1 MLQVQ
6 GYSVIISLSSNSI
19 ILSINNLNNT
29 STSIVNNLNSWS
41 TSSMLS
47 IKNVN
52 NTSASI
58 LNDLIV
64 YLPNQQRQLII

>member
-1 MLQVQ
+1 
-6 GYSVIISLSSNSI
+6 
-19 ILSINNLNNT
+19 
-29 STSIVNNLNSWS
+29 
-41 TSSMLS
+41 MLS